1 MYDIIGDI
9 HGYAF
14 LLKKLLTT
22 MGYTNRKGIFRHP
35 ERKAVF
41 VGDFTN
47 RGPEIIE
54 TLSIIRMMV
63 DAGTGYAILGNHEIN
78 NILYHLRNQLKEPLL
93 SDKGIRF
100 ASVRQTIQQFK
111 NVPADWKDYRR
122 WLRTLP
128 LYLEMDGIRI
138 VHAYW
143 SDSNIQILKDS
154 LKPGKISKTIFRNL
168 VEEPGS
174 QLSQAILQTT
184 RGIHLL
190 MPPDM
195 KILDHRQRN
204 HRFFRIR
211 WWESPDGK
219 TFNNWAFES
228 KFHLPGYTIPPELYP
243 RFEVYPEN
251 GPPVFFGHYCRGKG
265 PYVIKENICCVDS
278 CVSSRRILAAYRW
291 NGEALLS
298 SENMVFV
305 THD

>member
-14 LLKKLLTT
+14 LLKKLLLSL
-22 MGYTNRKGIFRHP
+22 GYEVRKGIFSHS

-47 RGPEIIE
+47 RGPEIRE
-54 TLSIIRMMV
+54 TLSIIRKMV
-63 DAGTGYAILGNHEIN
+63 DAGAGYAILGNHEVN
-78 NILYHLRNQLKEPLL
+78 NILYHLRNLKMEPLL
-93 SDKGIRF
+93 SDKGKRY
-100 ASVRQTIQQFK
+100 ASVTQTIQQFK
-111 NVPADWKDYRR
+111 NAPADWKDYRR

-143 SDSNIQILKDS
+143 SDSNIQILKEN
-154 LKPGKISKTIFRNL
+154 LTPGKIPKTVFRNL

-174 QLSQAILQTT
+174 YLSQAILQTT

-190 MPPDM
+190 MPQDM

-211 WWESPDGK
+211 WWERPEGK
-219 TFNNWAFES
+219 TFNDWSFES
-228 KFHLPGYTIPPELYP
+228 KFHLPRYSIPPEIYP
-243 RFEVYPEN
+243 SFEVYPED

-265 PYVIKENICCVDS
+265 PFVINSKICCVDS
-278 CVSSRRILAAYRW
+278 CVSSRKVLAAYRW
-291 NGEALLS
+291 NGEAVLS

-305 THD
+305 SPD